1 MLSIESTQATGE
13 SVYTPYQSVNGIDA
27 AAAACRCDITI
38 MEPYLLMSDWIE
50 WKVWWMSE
58 RISLSL

>member
-27 AAAACRCDITI
+27 AAACHCDITI
-38 MEPYLLMSDWIE
+38 MEPYLLMSD
-50 WKVWWMSE
+50 
-58 RISLSL
+58 